1 MYIETII
8 SGIRKVLWLMGLN
21 FSENNNKNKLNY
33 TMNKNILMLRVAKL
47 M

>member
-1 MYIETII
+1 
-8 SGIRKVLWLMGLN
+8 MGLN
-21 FSENNNKNKLNY
+21 FSENNNDKNKLHY

>member
-1 MYIETII
+1 
-8 SGIRKVLWLMGLN
+8 MGLN
-21 FSENNNKNKLNY
+21 FSENNNDKNKLNY

>member
-8 SGIRKVLWLMGLN
+8 SGIRKVLWLMGLT
-21 FSENNNKNKLNY
+21 FSENKFNY
-33 TMNKNILMLRVAKL
+33 TMSKNILMLKVAKL